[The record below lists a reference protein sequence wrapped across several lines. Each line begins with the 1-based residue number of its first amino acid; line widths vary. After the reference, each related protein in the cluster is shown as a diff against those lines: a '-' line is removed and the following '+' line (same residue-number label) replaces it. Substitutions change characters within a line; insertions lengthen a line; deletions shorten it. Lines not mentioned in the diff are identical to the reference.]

1 MHQARTF
8 GVLSPFVGGDY
19 YGAIIAGI
27 NRAAASEGNRIIA
40 FQTLDPGS
48 HGADFSGVPEFRRP
62 VAWRHLDG
70 LIILPGAVHASYA
83 RAIQRADKPIVLVG
97 HQLPDVECA
106 TALVDNRA
114 GVRAA
119 VAHLL
124 DHGHERIAFGGD
136 LTSFD
141 LRERHEGY
149 REALIEHGVAVR
161 PELCFEAPDN
171 HESGGETLA
180 GKLIRAD
187 MPATAIVVGTD
198 RNAIGLVRRLT
209 AASRRVP
216 GELAIVGF
224 DDIADALYSRPSLS
238 TVRQPLDHL
247 GRAAHELVR
256 DAAAGSP
263 GPPAARKVATQFVPR
278 ESCGCPARGLQLSEE
293 QMRAQFADNV
303 YLQMTLNT
311 QYELGIELLGSQEGD
326 ARGLSWLRCTPALGG
341 CLGLWP
347 DEPARTDAS
356 AAARSLAVGADSEI
370 EIAGEYRT
378 DGDPPASLGE
388 TMPVSAFPPLWLLAL
403 ADGAAGQVA
412 FVVPVRNESRDWGVL
427 AAVGRIQDTTPPGRE
442 MMNHSGSLLAVAL
455 DRKAMH
461 HSLQEK
467 ERSAIAS
474 AHYAG
479 MAEIAID
486 VLHNVGNI
494 LASVKVTC
502 TTLQHSLEASRADN
516 LGRVAAMLQERAE
529 RGTGELAAFMSEDE
543 RGRKLVAYLAELSR
557 LLERE
562 NHDALAEVGSLA
574 GIHRAHR
581 AGDRGPA
588 GPYRRPVI
596 DRGGRAVPRRERGAG
611 PARARP
617 GPKSHR
623 GGEELPTGRARAR
636 AEDEAG
642 TRALQAAPERRGRAT
657 QEVQR
662 RPPGDRQ
669 HRRGRGRRRVHPDP
683 GQRRRHPGREPEQD
697 LRPRLFHPEGP
708 PRIRPPL
715 LRELDDRDGRPHH
728 RRERRAGHRSR
739 LRPDLRPRWLGS
751 R

>member
-1 MHQARTF
+1 VHQARTF

-209 AASRRVP
+209 AASRQVP

-224 DDIADALYSRPSLS
+224 DDIADTLYSRPSLS

-247 GRAAHELVR
+247 GRAAYELVR

-403 ADGAAGQVA
+403 ADGAADQVV

-427 AAVGRIQDTTPPGRE
+427 AAVGRIQDATPPGRE

-574 GIHRAHR
+574 GSIALIEQVIAAQQVHTGGPSSTEAVELFRVVNEALALHAPALDRNRIEVVKNYRPVAPVHVQRTKLGRVLSKLLQNAEDALLKRSSDARRVIVNIGADAAGVAYIRIQDSGDGIPVENLSRIFAHGFSTRKGHPGFGLHYCANSMTEMGGRITVESDGPDTGAAFVLIFGR
-581 AGDRGPA
+581 AG
-588 GPYRRPVI
+588 
-596 DRGGRAVPRRERGAG
+596 
-611 PARARP
+611 
-617 GPKSHR
+617 
-623 GGEELPTGRARAR
+623 
-636 AEDEAG
+636 
-642 TRALQAAPERRGRAT
+642 
-657 QEVQR
+657 
-662 RPPGDRQ
+662 
-669 HRRGRGRRRVHPDP
+669 
-683 GQRRRHPGREPEQD
+683 
-697 LRPRLFHPEGP
+697 
-708 PRIRPPL
+708 
-715 LRELDDRDGRPHH
+715 
-728 RRERRAGHRSR
+728 
-739 LRPDLRPRWLGS
+739 
-751 R
+751 